1 MDYKYDFAN
10 SSIPIAPDG
19 SYWIDEDHLVRAF
32 LQTLPT
38 KVADLLDVAL
48 AIYAA
53 DRRSRRDFK
62 GANTG
67 QRQITL
73 KVGVRNPGL
82 WNDLSIARRLQEFL
96 YWQSEDV
103 WSFQFV
109 GSQVTPEFAEK
120 NPFLF
125 QLPPERPITVSLF
138 SGGLDSL
145 AGLAA
150 HSLEKQSCTHILVS
164 GYTHYRLAERQRLQF
179 EHIQHSNLGRDLLS
193 AKPTVLH
200 VPAHFGIHKLKGT
213 QEEKGQRT
221 RGLVFLALG
230 AAAALQAGV
239 DTLWVYENGIGAL
252 NLPLNESQLGVD
264 NYRGVHP
271 RSLMMAECLFELV
284 LEQPFRI
291 RNPFLFHTKAEMCKS
306 LKRAGL
312 ADTVQHTVSCDS
324 FPLRLPGKPSQC
336 GYCTSC
342 LLRRQALFVAGHEE
356 QDPGHMYLH
365 DVLTRREEVD
375 PKKLFEIEIM
385 KEQVYKLARCLDT
398 DEPWNSLTISFPELF
413 RTHAEL
419 VERYNLNADETRARF
434 VQLYRTYVQEWKSLP
449 GIL

>member
-1 MDYKYDFAN
+1 MDYNYDFAN

-19 SYWIDEDHLVRAF
+19 SYWIDEAHLVRAF
-32 LQTLPT
+32 FQTLPT

-53 DRRSRRDFK
+53 DRWSRRDFK
-62 GANTG
+62 GAYTG
-67 QRQITL
+67 QRQIHI

-82 WNDLSIARRLQEFL
+82 WTEFNMAQRLQEFL
-96 YWQSEDV
+96 YWLSEDV

-109 GSQVTPEFAEK
+109 RRQAAPYFAESDQ
-120 NPFLF
+120 FLF
-125 QLPPERPITVSLF
+125 RLPPERPTSVSLF

-145 AGLAA
+145 AGLATDM
-150 HSLEKQSCTHILVS
+150 LTNQSGSFTLVS
-164 GYTHYRLAERQRLQF
+164 GYTHNRLARQQCLQVQQIRQSAWD
-179 EHIQHSNLGRDLLS
+179 ETLS
-193 AKPTVLH
+193 SPKPTIYH
-200 VPAHFGIHKLKGT
+200 VAIPFGLRKLKK
-213 QEEKGQRT
+213 QKEEKGQRT

-271 RSLMMAECLFELV
+271 RSLMMVECLFELV

-365 DVLTRREEVD
+365 DVLTSR
-375 PKKLFEIEIM
+375 
-385 KEQVYKLARCLDT
+385 
-398 DEPWNSLTISFPELF
+398 
-413 RTHAEL
+413 
-419 VERYNLNADETRARF
+419 AD
-434 VQLYRTYVQEWKSLP
+434 S
-449 GIL
+449 